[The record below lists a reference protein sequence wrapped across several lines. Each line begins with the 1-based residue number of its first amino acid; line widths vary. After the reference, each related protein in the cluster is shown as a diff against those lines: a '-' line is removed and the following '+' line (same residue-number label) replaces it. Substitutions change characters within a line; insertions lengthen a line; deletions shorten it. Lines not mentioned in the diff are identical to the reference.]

1 MSSAYCNGGAV
12 RPFDADRVWSSWC
25 LQVAEG
31 LIWIWGSGGP
41 SEYIRAAAQ
50 RPNVTREIDDLPE
63 GSKVTEVF
71 KTYTRD
77 LPYDWQVR
85 TPCCPAS
92 SAACLHLCSP

>member
-1 MSSAYCNGGAV
+1 MLTMRTV
-12 RPFDADRVWSSWC
+12 

-31 LIWIWGSGGP
+31 LIWVWGSGGA
-41 SEYIRAAAQ
+41 SEYIRSAAK

-77 LPYDWQVR
+77 VPYDWQVHATR
-85 TPCCPAS
+85 R
-92 SAACLHLCSP
+92 SALLL